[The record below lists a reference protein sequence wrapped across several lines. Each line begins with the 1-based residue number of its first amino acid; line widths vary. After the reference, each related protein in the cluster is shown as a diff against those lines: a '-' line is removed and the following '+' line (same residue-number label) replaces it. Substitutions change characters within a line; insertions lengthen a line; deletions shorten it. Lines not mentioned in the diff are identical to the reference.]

1 MSSGA
6 QRAADERPDAD
17 FPASQGQETAGG
29 PASSSSSPSPAIDHG
44 ERDFGQLLPATAV
57 ACTLRLTP
65 AAIMS
70 SAVLTGLGMLAREGR
85 IRLDVEIAPDAAP
98 LEHGP
103 WHLRDKQRPQTV
115 LELDG
120 GGSAVIDGHDSWEIE
135 TQDLLRHD
143 LYFKR
148 SLRPESMLM
157 PRGERLRALGLLNEV
172 RADFVDV
179 AELRSA
185 TRRGAFC
192 AAARPDLPALGRLV
206 QRRAGRARRPA
217 ELVADVRATDTGA
230 TAARVVDGGLW
241 DPAQVPATEAAQRA
255 DREAVNRQ
263 RVECMPCLRRAFG
276 TRFHGGVRPGE
287 FARRYAPDVMLG
299 SEREASRREFLR
311 RVREH
316 AVCVTSHGLNGSN
329 GFRLAEYVAFSR
341 AIVCEP
347 LRYALPGR
355 FAPGEHYLE
364 YTTPEECVARVA
376 WLFDRPDWRDEMARR
391 NWEWYSSWQRPD
403 RLALR
408 LVASP
413 GPPARATP
421 PSRLARRSRERR
433 SGTAERLA
441 GRIELSAEPFDRID
455 GRRPHA
461 VEARV

>member
-1 MSSGA
+1 MSGGA
-6 QRAADERPDAD
+6 QRAPDEPREANAPGSRNVGSAGEPAASWRTPDPD
-17 FPASQGQETAGG
+17 SR
-29 PASSSSSPSPAIDHG
+29 
-44 ERDFGQLLPATAV
+44 ERDFENLLPAAAV
-57 ACTLRLTP
+57 ACRLRLTP
-65 AAIMS
+65 ADAMS

-85 IRLDVEIAPDAAP
+85 IRLDVEIAPEAP
-98 LEHGP
+98 PLGHGP
-103 WHLRDKQRPQTV
+103 WHLRDKQRPQTI

-120 GGSAVIDGHDSWEIE
+120 GGSAVIDSHDSWEIQ

-148 SLRPESMLM
+148 SLRPESVWM

-172 RADFVDV
+172 RADFIDV
-179 AELRSA
+179 AELRSEL
-185 TRRGAFC
+185 G
-192 AAARPDLPALGRLV
+192 AARSAPQRL
-206 QRRAGRARRPA
+206 RIFLRWAAWCG
-217 ELVADVRATDTGA
+217 
-230 TAARVVDGGLW
+230 AARVGLGGRPNWSRMYAPPTPGQSQRVLLMAGLW
-241 DPAQVPATEAAQRA
+241 DPAQVPAAEAAQRA
-255 DREAVNRQ
+255 DRDAVNRQ
-263 RVECMPCLRRAFG
+263 RVECIRALRRAFG
-276 TRFHGGVRPGE
+276 ARFHGGVRPGE

-347 LRYALPGR
+347 LRYALPGA
-355 FAPGEHYLE
+355 FAPGTHYLE

-408 LVASP
+408 LVALTWAAGQGQRRTGGSP
-413 GPPARATP
+413 DERASAGQEL
-421 PSRLARRSRERR
+421 PSASRAA
-433 SGTAERLA
+433 S
-441 GRIELSAEPFDRID
+441 S
-455 GRRPHA
+455 
-461 VEARV
+461 